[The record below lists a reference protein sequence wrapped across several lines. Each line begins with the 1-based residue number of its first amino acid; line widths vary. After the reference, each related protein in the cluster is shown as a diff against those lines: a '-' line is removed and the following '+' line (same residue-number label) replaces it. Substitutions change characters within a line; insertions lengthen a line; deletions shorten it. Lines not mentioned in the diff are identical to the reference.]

1 MKFPSVQG
9 ETKSLAT
16 FSALMCVT
24 RFTSACSKTL
34 RPTMLA
40 GVLRGAMINQPN
52 TLYPD
57 IVRHLYTTFF
67 VPDKFKSVIKLC
79 VTPFT
84 SHPFIFFRDHQ
95 TGSCVGLF
103 GCRLG
108 GAKEFMLGIV

>member
-79 VTPFT
+79 VAPFT
-84 SHPFIFFRDHQ
+84 SHPLFFLSGPPNRD
-95 TGSCVGLF
+95 CVGLF